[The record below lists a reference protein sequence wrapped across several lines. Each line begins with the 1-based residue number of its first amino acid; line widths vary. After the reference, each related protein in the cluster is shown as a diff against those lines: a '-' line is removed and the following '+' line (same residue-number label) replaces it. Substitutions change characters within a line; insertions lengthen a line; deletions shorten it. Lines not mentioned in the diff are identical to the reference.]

1 LSRIDNLLLEE
12 VVVKDFGIDQI
23 RNVGV
28 VGHGGVGKTSLVE
41 AMLYDAK
48 VTTRLGSVDDG
59 TSLSDYTDDE
69 IERKISIRASLLHLE
84 WKNHKINLVDMPGYQ
99 DFIGEVVGGLR
110 VAETALILIS
120 AQAGV
125 EVGTEQ
131 VWNIAERYKLARI
144 FFVNRMEKEHAD
156 FEKALQQAKES
167 FGHKVIPF
175 QVPISQGPDFKGVI
189 DVVRMK
195 ALYLD
200 KDGKAKEDKIPA
212 ELEAK
217 AKEYREKIVEA
228 AAETD
233 DALLEKFFDK
243 GALSDDEIK
252 QGLRKGIAEKSIYP
266 VVCGSASE
274 NIGVTAL
281 LDLLAA
287 YLPSPADFAQVEG
300 QVPGS
305 DKEKIMK
312 ISPDE
317 SLCAFA
323 FKIVSEPHVG
333 ELTFLRVFSGKLQP
347 GMDVYNSTREES
359 ERIGQIYALNG
370 RERREIGIVSAGDIA
385 ALVKLKSTRT
395 VDTFCNKKD
404 PVILP
409 PIDFPTPVINMGIR
423 PKNRGDEEKIAGGF
437 AKLRE
442 EDPTFIM
449 EVDADIRQTIIYG
462 QGELHLEIMVDR
474 LKRRFGV
481 EVELEKPRIPYR
493 ETVTTK
499 VEAQGKYKK
508 QSGGRGQYGDVWI
521 RLEPQPR
528 GEGFEFVNK
537 IVGGAIPSKYIP
549 SVEKGIVGAMEEG
562 VLAGYRVVDAKI
574 TLYDGSF
581 HDVDSSDMAFK
592 IAGSMGF
599 KNAAAKARLVML
611 EPIYNLEVI
620 VPEDFMGDVMG
631 DLSSRRGKISG
642 MDREG
647 NFQKIKAQA
656 PLAELYKY
664 STSLRSLTQGRGL
677 HTRQFSHYEEVPRDT
692 AQKIIQETQQA
703 KEEEK

>member
-1 LSRIDNLLLEE
+1 M
-12 VVVKDFGIDQI
+12 KDFKIDQI

-41 AMLYDAK
+41 AMLYAAK
-48 VTTRLGSVDDG
+48 VTTRLGRVDDG
-59 TSLSDYTDDE
+59 TSLSDYSDDE
-69 IERKISIRASLLHLE
+69 MERKISIGASLLHLE
-84 WKNHKINLVDMPGYQ
+84 WKNHKINMVDMPGYQ

-110 VAETALILIS
+110 VTETALILLS
-120 AQAGV
+120 AQSGV

-131 VWNIAERYKLARI
+131 VWNIAENYKLARI
-144 FFVNRMEKEHAD
+144 FFINRMDKEHAD
-156 FEKALQQAKES
+156 FENVAKQAKES
-167 FGHKVIPF
+167 FGQKV
-175 QVPISQGPDFKGVI
+175 VPIQIPIGEGLHFKGMV
-189 DVVRMK
+189 DLVKMK
-195 ALYLD
+195 ALYFD
-200 KDGKAKEDKIPA
+200 KDGKSKEEKIPP

-217 AKEYREKIVEA
+217 SKEYQEKLIEA
-228 AAETD
+228 VAETD

-243 GALSDDEIK
+243 GELSGDEIK
-252 QGLRKGIAEKSIYP
+252 QGLRKGIAERSIYP
-266 VVCGSASE
+266 VVCGSASV
-274 NIGVTAL
+274 NMGVTAL

-287 YLPSPADFAQVEG
+287 YLPSPSDFVQIQG
-300 QVPGS
+300 KVPGTE
-305 DKEKIMK
+305 KEKPVK

-323 FKIVSEPHVG
+323 FKTVSEPHVG
-333 ELTFLRVFSGKLQP
+333 ELTFLKVYSGKLQS
-347 GMDVYNSTREES
+347 GMDVYNSTREAS

-370 RERREIGIVSAGDIA
+370 RERREIGIVNAGDIA
-385 ALVKLKSTRT
+385 AVVKLKNTKT
-395 VDTFCNKKD
+395 GDTFCDKKD

-409 PIDFPTPVINMGIR
+409 PIDFPKPVINMGIR
-423 PKNRGDEEKIAGGF
+423 PRKRGDEEKIANGF
-437 AKLRE
+437 AKLHE

-462 QGELHLEIMVDR
+462 QGELHLEVMVDR
-474 LKRRFGV
+474 LRRRFGV

-493 ETVTTK
+493 ETITTK

-508 QSGGRGQYGDVWI
+508 QSGGRGQYGDVWL
-521 RLEPQPR
+521 RLEPLPR

-549 SVEKGIVGAMEEG
+549 SVEKGIVGAMKEG
-562 VLAGYRVVDAKI
+562 FLAGYKVVDAKI
-574 TLYDGSF
+574 TLYDGTF
-581 HDVDSSDMAFK
+581 HEVDSSDLAFK

-599 KNAAAKARLVML
+599 KNAATKAKPVML

-631 DLSSRRGKISG
+631 DLSSRRGKILG
-642 MDREG
+642 MDQER
-647 NFQKIKAQA
+647 NFQKIRAQV

-677 HTRQFSHYEEVPRDT
+677 HTRESSHYEEVPRDIADKLIKE
-692 AQKIIQETQQA
+692 AQQEKEQQ
-703 KEEEK
+703 K

>member
-1 LSRIDNLLLEE
+1 LIEE
-12 VVVKDFGIDQI
+12 VVVKDFGIEQI

-41 AMLYDAK
+41 AMLYDANI
-48 VTTRLGSVDDG
+48 TTRLGNVDDG

-69 IERKISIRASLLHLE
+69 VQRKISIGASLLHFE
-84 WKNHKINLVDMPGYQ
+84 WKNHKINVVDLPGYQ

-110 VAETALILIS
+110 VAETALVLIS

-131 VWNIAERYKLARI
+131 VWNIAEKYKLARI
-144 FFVNRMEKEHAD
+144 FFVNRMDKEHAD
-156 FEKALQQAKES
+156 FEKVLQQARES
-167 FGHKVIPF
+167 FGHKVIPL
-175 QVPISQGPDFKGVI
+175 QVPISQGPDFKGVV
-189 DVVRMK
+189 DLVRMK
-195 ALYLD
+195 ALHFD
-200 KDGKAKEDKIPA
+200 KDGKVTEDKIPA

-217 AKEYREKIVEA
+217 AKEYREKVVEA

-233 DALLEKFFDK
+233 DALLERFFDK
-243 GALSDDEIK
+243 GQLGDDEIK
-252 QGLRKGIAEKSIYP
+252 QGLRKGIAQKSIYP
-266 VVCGSASE
+266 VVCG
-274 NIGVTAL
+274 
-281 LDLLAA
+281 
-287 YLPSPADFAQVEG
+287 
-300 QVPGS
+300 PGS
-305 DKEKIMK
+305 DKERILKT
-312 ISPDE
+312 SPDE

-323 FKIVSEPHVG
+323 FKTVSEPHVG
-333 ELTFLRVFSGKLQP
+333 ELTFLRVFSGKLQS
-347 GMDVYNSTREES
+347 GMDVYNSAREVS

-370 RERREIGIVSAGDIA
+370 RERNEIGIVNAGDIA

-395 VDTFCNKKD
+395 GDTFCDKKS

-409 PIDFPTPVINMGIR
+409 AVDFPTPVINMGIR
-423 PKNRGDEEKIAGGF
+423 PKNRGDEEKIASGF
-437 AKLRE
+437 AKLHE

-449 EVDADIRQTIIYG
+449 EVDPDIRQTIIYG

-481 EVELEKPRIPYR
+481 EAELEKPRIPYR
-493 ETVTTK
+493 ETITAK
-499 VEAQGKYKK
+499 VEAQGKYKR
-508 QSGGRGQYGDVWI
+508 QSGGRGQYGDVWL
-521 RLEPQPR
+521 RLEPLPR
-528 GEGFEFVNK
+528 GAGFEFVNK
-537 IVGGAIPSKYIP
+537 IVGGAIPGKFIP
-549 SVEKGIVGAMEEG
+549 SVEKGVVGAMQEG
-562 VLAGYRVVDAKI
+562 VLAGYRVVDAQV
-574 TLYDGSF
+574 TLYDGTF
-581 HDVDSSDMAFK
+581 HDVDSSDLAFK

-599 KNAAAKARLVML
+599 KNAAAKAKPVML

-664 STSLRSLTQGRGL
+664 STSLRSMTQGRGL
-677 HTRQFSHYEEVPRDT
+677 HTRQFSHYEEVPRDI
-692 AQKIIQETQQA
+692 AQKLIQEAEQA
-703 KEEEK
+703 KEAEK

>member
-1 LSRIDNLLLEE
+1 
-12 VVVKDFGIDQI
+12 VKDFKIDQI

-41 AMLYDAK
+41 AMLYGAK
-48 VTTRLGSVDDG
+48 VTTRLGRVDDG

-69 IERKISIRASLLHLE
+69 VERKISIGASLLHLE
-84 WKNHKINLVDMPGYQ
+84 WKNHKINIVDMPGYQ

-110 VAETALILIS
+110 VTETALILLS
-120 AQAGV
+120 AQSGV

-131 VWNIAERYKLARI
+131 VWNIAENYKLARM

-156 FEKALQQAKES
+156 FEKVAKQAKES
-167 FGHKVIPF
+167 FGQKVVSIQIP
-175 QVPISQGPDFKGVI
+175 IGQGPDFKGIVDLI
-189 DVVRMK
+189 KMR
-195 ALYLD
+195 ALYFD
-200 KDGKAKEDKIPA
+200 KDGKSKEEKIPP

-217 AKEYREKIVEA
+217 AKEYQEKLIEA
-228 AAETD
+228 VAETD

-243 GALSDDEIK
+243 GELSGDEIK
-252 QGLRKGIAEKSIYP
+252 TGLRKGIAEKSIYP
-266 VVCGSASE
+266 LVCGSASG

-287 YLPSPADFAQVEG
+287 YLPSPADFVQVEG
-300 QVPGS
+300 KVLGTE
-305 DKEKIMK
+305 KEKAMK
-312 ISPDE
+312 ISLDE

-323 FKIVSEPHVG
+323 FKTVSEPHVG
-333 ELTFLRVFSGKLQP
+333 ELTFLKVYSGKLQS
-347 GMDVYNSTREES
+347 GMDVYNSTREVS

-370 RERREIGIVSAGDIA
+370 RERGEIGIVNAGDIA
-385 ALVKLKSTRT
+385 AVVKLKNTKT
-395 VDTFCNKKD
+395 GDTFCDKKD

-409 PIDFPTPVINMGIR
+409 AIDFPTPVINMGIR
-423 PKNRGDEEKIAGGF
+423 PMKRGDEEKIANGF
-437 AKLRE
+437 AKLHE

-449 EVDADIRQTIIYG
+449 EVDPDIKQTIIYG

-474 LKRRFGV
+474 LQRRFGV
-481 EVELEKPRIPYR
+481 EVDLEKPRIPYR

-499 VEAQGKYKK
+499 VEAQGKYKR

-521 RLEPQPR
+521 RLEPLPR

-562 VLAGYRVVDAKI
+562 FLAGYRVVDAKT
-574 TLYDGSF
+574 TLYDGTF
-581 HDVDSSDMAFK
+581 HEVDSSDLAFK

-599 KNAAAKARLVML
+599 KNAAAKAKLVML

-631 DLSSRRGKISG
+631 DLSSRRGKILG
-642 MDREG
+642 MDQER
-647 NFQKIKAQA
+647 NFQKIRAQV

-677 HTRQFSHYEEVPRDT
+677 HTRQFSHYEEVPRDI
-692 AQKIIQETQQA
+692 ADKLIKEAQQA
-703 KEEEK
+703 KESQK

>member
-1 LSRIDNLLLEE
+1 
-12 VVVKDFGIDQI
+12 VKDFKIDQI

-48 VTTRLGSVDDG
+48 VTTRLGRVDDG
-59 TSLSDYTDDE
+59 TSISDYTDDE
-69 IERKISIRASLLHLE
+69 IERKVSIGASLLHLE
-84 WKNHKINLVDMPGYQ
+84 WKNHKINMVDMPGYQ

-110 VAETALILIS
+110 VTETALILLS
-120 AQAGV
+120 AQSGV

-131 VWNIAERYKLARI
+131 VWNIAENYKLARM

-156 FEKALQQAKES
+156 FENVVKQTKES
-167 FGHKVIPF
+167 FGQKVVPLQIP
-175 QVPISQGPDFKGVI
+175 IGEGLNFKGII
-189 DVVRMK
+189 DLVKMK
-195 ALYLD
+195 ALYFD
-200 KDGKAKEDKIPA
+200 KDGKAKEEKIPP

-217 AKEYREKIVEA
+217 AKEYQEKLIEA
-228 AAETD
+228 VAEID

-243 GALSDDEIK
+243 GELSGDEIK
-252 QGLRKGIAEKSIYP
+252 QGLRKGIAERSIYP

-274 NIGVTAL
+274 NMGVTAL

-287 YLPSPADFAQVEG
+287 YLPSPSDFVQIQG
-300 QVPGS
+300 KVPGTE
-305 DKEKIMK
+305 KEKPVK
-312 ISPDE
+312 ISPNE

-323 FKIVSEPHVG
+323 FKTVSEPHVG
-333 ELTFLRVFSGKLQP
+333 ELTFLKVYSGKLQS
-347 GMDVYNSTREES
+347 GMDVYNSTREAS

-370 RERREIGIVSAGDIA
+370 RERREIGIVNAGDIA
-385 ALVKLKSTRT
+385 AVVKLKNTKT
-395 VDTFCNKKD
+395 GDTFCDKKD
-404 PVILP
+404 SVILSP
-409 PIDFPTPVINMGIR
+409 VDFPTPVINMGIR
-423 PKNRGDEEKIAGGF
+423 PQKRGDEEKIASGF
-437 AKLRE
+437 AKLHE

-449 EVDADIRQTIIYG
+449 EVDADIKQTIIYG
-462 QGELHLEIMVDR
+462 QGELHLEVMVDR
-474 LKRRFGV
+474 LRGRFGV

-493 ETVTTK
+493 ETITVK
-499 VEAQGKYKK
+499 VEAQGKYKR
-508 QSGGRGQYGDVWI
+508 QSGGRGQYGDVWL
-521 RLEPQPR
+521 RLEPLPR

-549 SVEKGIVGAMEEG
+549 SVEKGIVGAMVEG
-562 VLAGYRVVDAKI
+562 ILAGYRVVDAKV
-574 TLYDGSF
+574 TLYDGTF
-581 HDVDSSDMAFK
+581 HEVDSSDLAFK
-592 IAGSMGF
+592 IAGSMGL
-599 KNAAAKARLVML
+599 KNAAAKAKLVIL

-631 DLSSRRGKISG
+631 DLSSRRGKILG

-677 HTRQFSHYEEVPRDT
+677 HTREFSHYEEMPRDI
-692 AQKIIQETQQA
+692 ADKLIKEAQQA
-703 KEEEK
+703 KEDEK

>member
-1 LSRIDNLLLEE
+1 M
-12 VVVKDFGIDQI
+12 KDFKIDQI

-41 AMLYDAK
+41 AMLYGAK
-48 VTTRLGSVDDG
+48 VTTRLGRVDDG

-69 IERKISIRASLLHLE
+69 VERKISIGASLLHLE
-84 WKNHKINLVDMPGYQ
+84 WKNHKINIVDMPGYQ

-110 VAETALILIS
+110 VTETALILLS
-120 AQAGV
+120 AQSGV

-131 VWNIAERYKLARI
+131 VWNIAENYKLARM

-156 FEKALQQAKES
+156 FEKVAKQAKES
-167 FGHKVIPF
+167 FGQKVVSIQIP
-175 QVPISQGPDFKGVI
+175 IGEGPDFKGIVDLI
-189 DVVRMK
+189 KMR
-195 ALYLD
+195 ALYFD
-200 KDGKAKEDKIPA
+200 KDGKSKEEKIPP

-217 AKEYREKIVEA
+217 AKEYQEKLIEA
-228 AAETD
+228 VAETD

-243 GALSDDEIK
+243 GELSGDEIK
-252 QGLRKGIAEKSIYP
+252 TGLRKGIAEKSIYP
-266 VVCGSASE
+266 LVCGSALG

-287 YLPSPADFAQVEG
+287 YLPSPADFVQVEG
-300 QVPGS
+300 KVLGTE
-305 DKEKIMK
+305 KEKAMK
-312 ISPDE
+312 ISLDE

-323 FKIVSEPHVG
+323 FKTVSEPHVG
-333 ELTFLRVFSGKLQP
+333 ELTFLKVYSGKLQS
-347 GMDVYNSTREES
+347 GMDVYNSTREVS

-370 RERREIGIVSAGDIA
+370 RERGEIGIVNAGDIA
-385 ALVKLKSTRT
+385 AVVKLKNTKT
-395 VDTFCNKKD
+395 GDTFCDKKD

-409 PIDFPTPVINMGIR
+409 AIDFPTPVINMGIR
-423 PKNRGDEEKIAGGF
+423 PMKRGDEEKIANGF
-437 AKLRE
+437 AKLHE

-449 EVDADIRQTIIYG
+449 EVDPDIKQTIIYG

-474 LKRRFGV
+474 LQRRFGV
-481 EVELEKPRIPYR
+481 EVDLEKPRIPYR

-499 VEAQGKYKK
+499 VEAQGKYKR

-521 RLEPQPR
+521 RLEPLPR

-562 VLAGYRVVDAKI
+562 FLAGYRVVDAKT
-574 TLYDGSF
+574 TLYDGTF
-581 HDVDSSDMAFK
+581 HEVDSSDLAFK

-599 KNAAAKARLVML
+599 KNAAAKAKLVML

-631 DLSSRRGKISG
+631 DLSSRRGKILG

-647 NFQKIKAQA
+647 NFQKIKAQI

-677 HTRQFSHYEEVPRDT
+677 HTRDFSHYEEMPRDI
-692 AQKIIQETQQA
+692 AQKIIQEAQQA
-703 KEEEK
+703 KEAEK

>member
-1 LSRIDNLLLEE
+1 M
-12 VVVKDFGIDQI
+12 KDFKIDQI

-28 VGHGGVGKTSLVE
+28 VSHGGVGKTSLVE

-48 VTTRLGSVDDG
+48 VTTRLGKVDDG

-69 IERKISIRASLLHLE
+69 MERKISIGASLLHLE
-84 WKNHKINLVDMPGYQ
+84 WKNHKINIVDLPGYQ

-110 VAETALILIS
+110 VTETALILLS
-120 AQAGV
+120 AQSGV

-131 VWNIAERYKLARI
+131 VWNIAEGYKLARI
-144 FFVNRMEKEHAD
+144 FFINRMDKEHAN
-156 FEKALQQAKES
+156 FEDVLRQTKES
-167 FGHKVIPF
+167 FGQKV
-175 QVPISQGPDFKGVI
+175 VPIQIPIGEGPKFKGIVDLI
-189 DVVRMK
+189 KMK
-195 ALYLD
+195 ALYFD
-200 KDGKAKEDKIPA
+200 KDGKSQEEKIPS

-217 AKEYREKIVEA
+217 AKEYQEKVIEA
-228 AAETD
+228 VAETD
-233 DALLEKFFDK
+233 DALLETFFDK
-243 GALSDDEIK
+243 GELSDDEIK
-252 QGLRKGIAEKSIYP
+252 QGLRKGIAERSIFP
-266 VVCGSASE
+266 LVCGSASE
-274 NIGVTAL
+274 NIGVTDL
-281 LDLLAA
+281 LDLLAT
-287 YLPSPADFAQVEG
+287 YLPAPSDFFQVQG
-300 QVPGS
+300 RVPGTE
-305 DKEKIMK
+305 KEKTIK
-312 ISPDE
+312 ISPDQ

-323 FKIVSEPHVG
+323 FKVVSEPHVG
-333 ELTFLRVFSGKLQP
+333 ELTFLKVYSGKLQS
-347 GMDVYNSTREES
+347 GMEVYNSTRESS

-370 RERREIGIVSAGDIA
+370 RERREIGIVNAGDVA
-385 ALVKLKSTRT
+385 AVVKLKNTKT
-395 VDTFCNKKD
+395 GDTFCDKKD
-404 PVILP
+404 PILLS
-409 PIDFPTPVINMGIR
+409 PIEFPTPVINMGIR
-423 PKNRGDEEKIAGGF
+423 PQKRGDEEKIANGF
-437 AKLRE
+437 AKLHE

-449 EVDADIRQTIIYG
+449 EVDADIKQTIIYG

-493 ETVTTK
+493 ETVATM
-499 VEAQGKYKK
+499 VEAQGKYKR

-521 RLEPQPR
+521 RLEPLPR

-549 SVEKGIVGAMEEG
+549 SVEKGIVGAMMEG
-562 VLAGYRVVDAKI
+562 VLAGYRVVDAKV
-574 TLYDGSF
+574 TLYDGTF
-581 HDVDSSDMAFK
+581 HEVDSSDLAFK

-599 KNAAAKARLVML
+599 KNAATKAKPVML

-631 DLSSRRGKISG
+631 DLSSRRGKILG

-677 HTRQFSHYEEVPRDT
+677 HTREFSHYEEMPRDI
-692 AQKIIQETQQA
+692 AQKIIQEAQQA